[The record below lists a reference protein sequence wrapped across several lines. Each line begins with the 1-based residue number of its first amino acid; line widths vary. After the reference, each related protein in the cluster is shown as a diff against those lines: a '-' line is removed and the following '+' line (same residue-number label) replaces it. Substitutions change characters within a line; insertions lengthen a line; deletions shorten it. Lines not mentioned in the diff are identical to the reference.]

1 MKCLRFERG
10 TRGNPP
16 SCAPEPNAVANMLS
30 RSLGLMLA
38 AMIAACAG
46 AAFGQGYPNKPIRI
60 IAPFPPGGSAD
71 LTARIVADH
80 FTKSMGQPV
89 VVENVPG
96 AGGLI
101 AAERVAKAPPDGY
114 TLIVGSTGIMSVNA
128 SLFAKLSYD
137 PVKDF
142 TPISVVIRVPSYLVV
157 NPRVPVN
164 SVKELIEYARMNPG
178 KLTYASAGNGTSQ
191 HTNPELFKSMANISI
206 LPIPYRG
213 SAPCMAALL
222 AGEVDMMIELG
233 PTSIPQIKAGRIKVL
248 GASTANRTR
257 AMPEV
262 PTIAEAGLPGFDAF
276 TWFAI
281 AGPGGLPRDIVTRLH
296 TEIVNAVA
304 PPDVRA
310 RLEAVGAEV
319 IANSPEEFS
328 EFQAKEIA
336 KWAKVIKESG
346 IKPE

>member
-1 MKCLRFERG
+1 MQAYQGSETACG
-10 TRGNPP
+10 TAFSRLHLLLKLAAAF
-16 SCAPEPNAVANMLS
+16 CAALLCTAVAF
-30 RSLGLMLA
+30 A
-38 AMIAACAG
+38 
-46 AAFGQGYPNKPIRI
+46 QGYPNKPIRI

-80 FTKSMGQPV
+80 LTKTLGQPV

-101 AAERVAKAPPDGY
+101 AAERIAKAAPDGY

-128 SLFAKLSYD
+128 SLLVKLPYD
-137 PVKDF
+137 IVRDF
-142 TPISVVIRVPSYLVV
+142 TPVSIVIRVPSYLVV
-157 NPRVPVN
+157 HPKVPVS
-164 SVKELIEYARMNPG
+164 SVRELIEYARRNPD

-191 HTNPELFKSMANISI
+191 HTNPELFKSMAGVSI
-206 LPIPYRG
+206 RPIPYRG
-213 SAPCMAALL
+213 SAACTNALV

-233 PTSIPQIKAGRIKVL
+233 PTIIPQIKAGRVKVL

-262 PTIAEAGLPGFDAF
+262 PTISEAGLAGFDAF

-281 AGPGGLPRDIVTRLH
+281 AGPGGMPRDIVTRLH
-296 TEIVNAVA
+296 AEIVNAVA
-304 PPDVRA
+304 PPEVRA

-319 IANSPEEFS
+319 VANTPEEFT

-336 KWAKVIKESG
+336 KWAKVIRESG

>member
-1 MKCLRFERG
+1 MQALRSPGEARRSAPARLLRQLG
-10 TRGNPP
+10 ALLCAALL
-16 SCAPEPNAVANMLS
+16 CAP
-30 RSLGLMLA
+30 A
-38 AMIAACAG
+38 AWA
-46 AAFGQGYPNKPIRI
+46 QGYPNKPIRI

-80 FTKSMGQPV
+80 LSKSLGQPV

-101 AAERVAKAPPDGY
+101 AAERIAKAPPDGY

-128 SLFAKLSYD
+128 SLLKKLPYD
-137 PVKDF
+137 IVRDF

-157 NPRVPVN
+157 HPKVPVN
-164 SVKELIEYARMNPG
+164 SVKELIDYARQNPD

-191 HTNPELFKSMANISI
+191 HTNPELFKSMANVSI
-206 LPIPYRG
+206 RPIPYRG
-213 SAPCMAALL
+213 SAPCMAALV

-233 PTSIPQIKAGRIKVL
+233 PTAIPQIKAGRVKVL

-262 PTIAEAGLPGFDAF
+262 PTISEAGLPGFDAF

-281 AGPGGLPRDIVTRLH
+281 AGPGGLPRDIVAKLH
-296 TEIVNAVA
+296 AEIVNAVA
-304 PPDVRA
+304 PAEVRA

-319 IANSPEEFS
+319 VANSPEEFA

-336 KWAKVIKESG
+336 KWAKVIRESG